1 APSAS
6 RGSRPSFR
14 RYKKTSSSGAR
25 RRGRRS
31 QPPRGASKANSL
43 QRSRPGDEKLRRAPE
58 SSYGGNH
65 RCEDHRYRSPSL
77 GREFCGLRI
86 LAKATEALAVEKLSW
101 RVRCAALDEILR
113 SLRRRTDRQRCATV
127 RGAGRSP
134 LVRSFAP
141 ADTSD
146 RALRGGSDRTA

>member
-1 APSAS
+1 
-6 RGSRPSFR
+6 
-14 RYKKTSSSGAR
+14 
-25 RRGRRS
+25 
-31 QPPRGASKANSL
+31 
-43 QRSRPGDEKLRRAPE
+43 
-58 SSYGGNH
+58 
-65 RCEDHRYRSPSL
+65 
-77 GREFCGLRI
+77 

-146 RALRGGSDRTA
+146 RALRGGSDRTAWAGPPPWRRNGAPWGRSPSSPLHDPLR